1 MFQSFFYNFTVLQS
15 LGHEANLGQQ
25 RISLPLGYFYSPHFY
40 VLQQLLLLLLLQL
53 LLMLQLL
60 QQPKKI
66 NQNLG

>member
-15 LGHEANLGQQ
+15 LGHEANLGQ
-25 RISLPLGYFYSPHFY
+25 RISVPLGYFYSPHFY
-40 VLQQLLLLLLLQL
+40 VLQQLLLLLL
-53 LLMLQLL
+53 QLL